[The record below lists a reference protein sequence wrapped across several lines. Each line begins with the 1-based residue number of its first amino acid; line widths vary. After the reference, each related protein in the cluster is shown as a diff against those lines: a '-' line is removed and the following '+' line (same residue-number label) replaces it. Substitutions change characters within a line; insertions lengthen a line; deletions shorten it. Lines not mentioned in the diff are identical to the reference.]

1 MLRPTNQF
9 EALMKDT
16 RFAQQFPIDNEDAI
30 ETYVTVDPL
39 PYLPIFMFW
48 WEQNTPVIV
57 LVHGCVLASFP
68 GLCVSLGTRLCV
80 CVFEHVY

>member
-30 ETYVTVDPL
+30 ETYVTVKSLFLTCQYFCFDENKIHL
-39 PYLPIFMFW
+39 SLF
-48 WEQNTPVIV
+48 
-57 LVHGCVLASFP
+57 
-68 GLCVSLGTRLCV
+68 LCMGV
-80 CVFEHVY
+80 C

>member
-16 RFAQQFPIDNEDAI
+16 RFAQRFPIDNEDAI
-30 ETYVTVDPL
+30 ETWVLRASSL
-39 PYLPIFMFW
+39 PANI

-57 LVHGCVLASFP
+57 FVRGYVLASFP
-68 GLCVSLGTRLCV
+68 GSCVWAWERG
-80 CVFEHVY
+80 